1 MLFFVPYVLAQ
12 TPVQSSGKKSKDTTA
27 TKSGQQKPKTSPKSS
42 VDQKKNPLPKDTTAV
57 KKAAPVKEEEDE
69 GDEVE
74 EDSTAAPEHPIKDA
88 GNVTKHVEED
98 STAAQDHPI
107 KHSGNVTKRE
117 VPDDEDESGT
127 AWQLET
133 KIDYDTWRI
142 RRGVASTSGIPS
154 LTPGAILTHETGLS
168 AELDAQTTIGSRL
181 QFTLWSLT
189 LAYEYEYSDW
199 ATGTFQYARYRFTD
213 PGENSV
219 ASKFNCWTFMG
230 TFDARICEIDIT
242 ADLYPGQSTVIY
254 ITFDLSKEFT
264 AGDFTFTPTFE
275 SCYLQENFHV
285 DLPGRLGSHDIYI
298 HDVATLSLQCPI
310 DYQVTDQLYFSF
322 NPQFTRFP
330 ITEITSK
337 IRGFS
342 TTLTASYTFDF

>member
-1 MLFFVPYVLAQ
+1 MPATQQCPQVIRLLVSFAFAGLLLVCTSPCVSAQ
-12 TPVQSSGKKSKDTTA
+12 TPARKNKDTTA
-27 TKSGQQKPKTSPKSS
+27 TKQRAEKLKPPPKSAAGQTAKS
-42 VDQKKNPLPKDTTAV
+42 AGKDTSAV
-57 KKAAPVKEEEDE
+57 KKAAPSTEEEDE
-69 GDEVE
+69 GDDDE
-74 EDSTAAPEHPIKDA
+74 EDSTAAP
-88 GNVTKHVEED
+88 KH
-98 STAAQDHPI
+98 QI
-107 KHSGNVTKRE
+107 KHAGNVTKRE
-117 VPDDEDESGT
+117 VPDEDDESET

-133 KIDYDTWRI
+133 KIDYDTWRV
-142 RRGVASTSGIPS
+142 RRGVASSPGIPS

-168 AELDAQTTIGSRL
+168 AQIDAQSTLASRMN
-181 QFTLWSLT
+181 FTLWSLT

-219 ASKFNCWTFMG
+219 ASKFNCWTLMG

-254 ITFDLSKEFT
+254 LTYDLSKEFS

-275 SCYLQENFHV
+275 ACYLQENFHV
-285 DLPGRLGSHDIYI
+285 DLPGPLGSRDIYI
-298 HDVATLSLQCPI
+298 HAFATLSLQCPI
-310 DYQVTDQLYFSF
+310 DWQVTDQLYFSF